1 MSRSQWAAINN
12 HYAVCKYLIDAGSDV
27 NAKGGDSDA
36 PPAIWA
42 AHRCHYYIV
51 NLLLQNGADP
61 LLTDANGYTILSLA
75 TFDGNVF
82 LLTLLLHQ
90 NIPIDGPDRQGH
102 TCLMWA
108 AYKGYPACVDL
119 FLQWGANV
127 SSTDET
133 GFTALHWALVKGSQ
147 ACIQKLVEYGSDRF
161 AITSTGK
168 TPALVAE
175 EMGST
180 RAWHRAL
187 GELGFNEDGSAKQ
200 LPLPYTS
207 FIKNR
212 GFLSRFFFLFP
223 FGLLFLIFAILSKAV
238 IFISIPLTIFL
249 AYILQWAAQQVL
261 LWAPSDMK
269 HLHRTVG
276 SPRS

>member
-1 MSRSQWAAINN
+1 M
-12 HYAVCKYLIDAGSDV
+12 CKYLIEAGADV

-42 AHRCHYYIV
+42 AHRCHYYVV

-61 LLTDANGYTILSLA
+61 LLTDANGYNILSLA

-108 AYKGYPACVDL
+108 AYKGYPACVDM
-119 FLQWGANV
+119 FLRWGANV
-127 SSTDET
+127 NSTDET

-161 AITSTGK
+161 AVTSSGK
-168 TPALVAE
+168 TPATVAE

-187 GELGFNEDGSAKQ
+187 GELGLNEDGTAKQ

-207 FIKNR
+207 FVKHR
-212 GFLSRFFFLFP
+212 GFLNRFFFLFP
-223 FGLLFLIFAILSKAV
+223 FGLLILVFLILSKMT
-238 IFISIPLTIFL
+238 IFISLPLTIFL
-249 AYILQWAAQQVL
+249 AYTLQWAAQQVL
-261 LWAPSDMK
+261 LWAPSNMK
-269 HLHRTVG
+269 HLHRTV
-276 SPRS
+276 SFPRTSVPHYQTEMIYSRI